1 MPPTALFLQTSLD
14 PTVVNI
20 GMFGLL
26 LIVFY
31 FFLIR
36 PQARRQKQQASFES
50 TIAKG
55 QKVVTTSGILGRVS
69 KVDRDT
75 GTVTIEAS
83 KGTYL
88 ELTNSSIS
96 RELTEARYGGADAT

>member
-1 MPPTALFLQTSLD
+1 MATRVLFLQLALD
-14 PTVVNI
+14 PTLINTI
-20 GMFGLL
+20 MFGLL

-36 PQARRQKQQASFES
+36 PQARRQKQQAAFEEQVR
-50 TIAKG
+50 KG
-55 QKVVTTSGILGRVS
+55 QQVVTTSGILGRVS
-69 KVDRDT
+69 KVDKEA

-88 ELTNSSIS
+88 ELLASSIS
-96 RELTEARYGGADAT
+96 RELTEARHGDKASG